1 MFDADFIL
9 YSSDTLASQLK
20 HRPGEERIGEALVFA
35 ESMDSLGSLQQQGCQ
50 YALIGVPEDI
60 GPQGN
65 LGRPGSTTGWLAF
78 LQQFINLQANQYF
91 DGRGIICLGEL
102 RVMADTKDLSTD
114 AYRTMCAQLDEQV
127 HAIVKQVFAHNL
139 IPIVIGGGH
148 NNAYP
153 IIKAASETFEM
164 PLAVSNLDP
173 HSDFRATEG
182 RHSGNPF
189 RYAHKEG
196 YLARYTVAGL
206 HEQKNNRDSLN
217 QLLELE
223 FPFYSIQKTHWQRT
237 ENFDQ
242 VLEDMGRYLLHSGL
256 PTGVELDLD
265 VVSQMP
271 TSAITAAGLSIDDA
285 LYYVSQMATLP
296 KCRYLHLAE
305 AAPDANNPDEMRS
318 VGQVLAELVSMFIKS
333 RIKE

>member
-9 YSSDTLASQLK
+9 YSSETLAPYLNS
-20 HRPGEERIGEALVFA
+20 RPGEDRIGDALVFA
-35 ESMDSLGSLQQQGCQ
+35 TSMDTLATLQQQGCQ
-50 YALIGVPEDI
+50 YVLIGVPEDI

-65 LGRPGSTTGWLAF
+65 LGRAGSTTGWLAF

-91 DGRGIICLGEL
+91 DGRGIVCLGEL
-102 RVMADTKDLSTD
+102 RIHSNTRNLDTAT
-114 AYRTMCAQLDEQV
+114 YREMCAQLDEQV
-127 HAIVKQVFAHNL
+127 HAIVHQVFAHNL

-164 PLAVSNLDP
+164 PMAISNLDP

-189 RYAHKEG
+189 RYAHKDG

-217 QLLELE
+217 QLLELD
-223 FPFYSIQKTHWQRT
+223 FPFYSIQKTHWQRK

-242 VLEDMGRYLLHSGL
+242 VLEDMARYLLHSGL

-265 VVSQMP
+265 VISQMP
-271 TSAITAAGLSIDDA
+271 TSAITATGLSIDDA

-305 AAPDANNPDEMRS
+305 AAPDSNSPQEMRT
-318 VGQVLAELVSMFIKS
+318 VGQVLAELVSMFIKC
-333 RIKE
+333 RIKD